1 MSKNTTITYV
11 CPSMSPADTDDA
23 FHQILADLSIKFDQ
37 IVSIEELFPLL
48 SDPKFKT
55 DLIVIDVE
63 KFYNTGGVD
72 VFDIIHT
79 LSTLIKCTVE
89 RSGSGKPAKRD
100 TKIVAVADERT
111 DPALI
116 KEMMSYPEIKTV
128 GLRASPGVSYTELR
142 DSIIRI
148 TAGDFGLDKKVQDWI
163 KPKKTTKSNNTV
175 IKLTPRQSQILAL
188 VSERGAS
195 NKVIARMLDISES
208 TVKLHVSAILKKYG
222 VRNRT
227 QLAIFS
233 KNKSDS

>member
-1 MSKNTTITYV
+1 MTTIITYV
-11 CPSMSPADTDDA
+11 CPGQAIPVSDLRC
-23 FHQILADLSIKFDQ
+23 HQIIQELNIDFTN
-37 IVSIEELFPLL
+37 VETIEELFPLL

-55 DLIVIDVE
+55 DLIVIDIE
-63 KFYNTGGVD
+63 RFYGNPSVD
-72 VFDIIHT
+72 VFDIVHT

-89 RSGSGKPAKRD
+89 RTGSGKPQKRE
-100 TKIVAVADERT
+100 TKIVAVADEST

-116 KEMMSYPEIKTV
+116 KEMLSYQEIKTV
-128 GLRASPGVSYTELR
+128 ALRSGPGVSDAELR

-148 TAGDFGLDKKVQDWI
+148 TANDFGLDKKVQSWI
-163 KPKKTTKSNNTV
+163 KPKKTIRKDASTA

-195 NKVIARMLDISES
+195 NKIIARMLDISES

-233 KNKSDS
+233 KNNAHS

>member
-1 MSKNTTITYV
+1 MATNITYV
-11 CPSMSPADTDDA
+11 SPSQAAPTDTRY
-23 FHQILADLSIKFDQ
+23 QQ
-37 IVSIEELFPLL
+37 IVQGLYLDITNVETIEELFPLL
-48 SDPKFKT
+48 SDPKFRT
-55 DLIVIDVE
+55 DLIVIDIE
-63 KFYNTGGVD
+63 RFYGNPGVD

-89 RSGSGKPAKRD
+89 RSGSGKPVKRE
-100 TKIVAVADERT
+100 TKIVAVADENT

-116 KEMMSYPEIKTV
+116 KETLSYSEIKTV
-128 GLRASPGVSYTELR
+128 SLKSGPGVSSEELR

-148 TAGDFGLDKKVQDWI
+148 TANDFGLDKKVQSWI
-163 KPKKTTKSNNTV
+163 KPKKTVRKDTSAA

-195 NKVIARMLDISES
+195 NKIIARMLDISES

-233 KNKSDS
+233 KNNSHS

>member
-1 MSKNTTITYV
+1 MTAAITYV
-11 CPSMSPADTDDA
+11 SPDTPDKDSRC
-23 FHQILADLSIKFDQ
+23 HQIIQELDIEFTN
-37 IVSIEELFPLL
+37 VETIEELFPLL

-55 DLIVIDVE
+55 DLIVIDIE
-63 KFYNTGGVD
+63 RFYNNPGAD

-79 LSTLIKCTVE
+79 LATLIKCTVE
-89 RSGSGKPAKRD
+89 RTSAGKPLKRQ
-100 TKIVAVADERT
+100 THIIAMADQSTE
-111 DPALI
+111 PQLI
-116 KEMMSYPEIKTV
+116 KEMLSYSEIKTV
-128 GLRASPGVSYTELR
+128 ALRSGPGVSDTELR

-148 TAGDFGLDKKVQDWI
+148 TAGDFGLDPKVQGWI
-163 KPKKTTKSNNTV
+163 KPKKTTRKDGGSA
-175 IKLTPRQSQILAL
+175 IKLTTRQSQILAL

-233 KNKSDS
+233 KNNSHS

>member
-1 MSKNTTITYV
+1 MTTKITYV
-11 CPSMSPADTDDA
+11 CPTLHTPSIDTIC
-23 FHQILADLSIKFDQ
+23 QSIILELDIELTN
-37 IVSIEELFPLL
+37 VETIEELFPLL
-48 SDPKFKT
+48 SDPKFRT
-55 DLIVIDVE
+55 DLIVIDIE
-63 KFYNTGGVD
+63 HFYENAGVD

-89 RSGSGKPAKRD
+89 RTGSGKPVKRE
-100 TKIVAVADERT
+100 TVIVAVADEST

-116 KEMMSYPEIKTV
+116 KETLSYPEIKTV
-128 GLRASPGVSYTELR
+128 ALRTGTGVSYTELR

-148 TAGDFGLDKKVQDWI
+148 TANDFRLDPKVQSWI
-163 KPKKTTKSNNTV
+163 KPKKTVRKDTSTA

-195 NKVIARMLDISES
+195 NKIIARMLDISES

>member
-1 MSKNTTITYV
+1 MTTNITYV
-11 CPSMSPADTDDA
+11 CPSQNVSASDQRC
-23 FHQILADLSIKFDQ
+23 HQIIQELNMEFTN
-37 IVSIEELFPLL
+37 VETIEELFPLL
-48 SDPKFKT
+48 SDPKFRT
-55 DLIVIDVE
+55 DLIVIDIE
-63 KFYNTGGVD
+63 RFYGNPGVD

-89 RSGSGKPAKRD
+89 RTGSGKPVKRE
-100 TKIVAVADERT
+100 TKIIAVADSST

-116 KEMMSYPEIKTV
+116 KETLSYPEIKTV
-128 GLRASPGVSYTELR
+128 TLRSGPGVSYTELR

-148 TAGDFGLDKKVQDWI
+148 TANDFGLDKKVQSWI
-163 KPKKTTKSNNTV
+163 KPKKTVRKDTSAA

-233 KNKSDS
+233 KNN

>member
-1 MSKNTTITYV
+1 MTTNITYV
-11 CPSMSPADTDDA
+11 CPSQNVSASDQRC
-23 FHQILADLSIKFDQ
+23 HQIIQELNIEFTN
-37 IVSIEELFPLL
+37 VETIEELFPLL
-48 SDPKFKT
+48 SDPKFRT
-55 DLIVIDVE
+55 DLIVIDIE
-63 KFYNTGGVD
+63 RFYGNPGVD

-79 LSTLIKCTVE
+79 LGTLIKCTVE
-89 RSGSGKPAKRD
+89 RTGSGKPVKRE
-100 TKIVAVADERT
+100 TKIIAVADEST

-116 KEMMSYPEIKTV
+116 KETLSYPEIKTV
-128 GLRASPGVSYTELR
+128 ALRSGPGVSYDELR

-148 TAGDFGLDKKVQDWI
+148 TANDFGLDKKVQGWI
-163 KPKKTTKSNNTV
+163 KPKKTVRKDTSTA

-195 NKVIARMLDISES
+195 NKIIARMLDISES

-233 KNKSDS
+233 KNNSHS